1 MSVTLV
7 INFHVKPE
15 HLDTLVGILEGA
27 KKDLPGNG
35 EGCSAVRVLQDVHD
49 PRRFKLMETWES
61 VASHQVHFEA
71 INASGDWPNIVDM
84 MEVTPQR
91 EYYKDV

>member
-27 KKDLPGNG
+27 KRDLPGNG
-35 EGCSAVRVLQDVHD
+35 EGCSAVRVLQDVND
-49 PRRFKLMETWES
+49 PHRIKLMETWES
-61 VASHQVHFEA
+61 VAGHQVHFEA
-71 INASGDWPNIVDM
+71 INASGDWQGIVAM
-84 MEVTPQR
+84 MQVTPER
-91 EYYKDV
+91 EYYSDI